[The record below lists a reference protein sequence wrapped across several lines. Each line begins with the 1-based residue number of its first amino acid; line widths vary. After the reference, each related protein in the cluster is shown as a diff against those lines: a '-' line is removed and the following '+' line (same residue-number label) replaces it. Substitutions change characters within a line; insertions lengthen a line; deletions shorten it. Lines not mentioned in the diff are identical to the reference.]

1 MKKQTNNRAFIC
13 GVGMTKFMKPSP
25 NNPEYDELAQT
36 AARRALRDSGLKY
49 SSICAF
55 IAGYIYADAT
65 SAQRYFIQII

>member
-49 SSICAF
+49 S
-55 IAGYIYADAT
+55 
-65 SAQRYFIQII
+65 